1 MGSEMDHHLIIR
13 EENGDRTFPLP
24 EGKTHI
30 GRASSNEVKLREK
43 SVSRSHCLVERDGD
57 RVLIFD
63 NRTGNPTQIQ
73 RHGKKRSK
81 KANGR
86 ILRDQDVLFVGRM
99 EIVYRGCSG
108 PKAATSSQQGDV
120 SPIPG
125 AVPVENPQ
133 APMPAADPGT
143 QQAPP
148 WQQPAA
154 EQPYPQQ
161 PYPPQQGQPP
171 QQQQPYPPQQGQPP
185 QQQQP
190 YPPQQGQPPQQQ
202 QPYPAQ
208 QGQPPQQQQPYPPQQ
223 GQPPQQQPYPA
234 QQPPQ
239 NYPAPGQQPV
249 TFNPAPAE
257 PAPAKDKKKIKRRK
271 RKLVAPKPKT
281 TSPTPVVAAKS
292 GGNPGVNLA
301 IGAGILI
308 LLLIVISVVSKRMTN
323 ESAQIV
329 QRQQSAAEKRLT
341 EREAALKA
349 RLNNTNVQIT
359 KLQQMLAA
367 LEQAKQTTPAP
378 AGENREKPERP
389 EELASAA
396 PSDESITP
404 DPGSGNIAET
414 RELIASLIKERD
426 NLQGNL
432 GQYGGLTGG
441 TDTSKIEASI
451 SRRTVVMN
459 ENGNRILHVEDDEDS
474 RQTAV
479 ARIPQKV
486 ELSKKDYA
494 ALIERLKETV
504 GNYGLPVAR
513 PADLDPDLTELL
525 RATGKD
531 GARGLIEVYV
541 YSSELRA
548 KMEKTTSF
556 LKRRIKA
563 LTDNAYKINKDKYKG
578 DGGYYGGRHN
588 HYLEQ
593 LQRLLELSEKKVEIK
608 KSQKGRLAAF
618 QETLGAG
625 FERLTSAESTKHL
638 TSVYSK
644 SKDTDMQRKMVG
656 AFSKGNALQ
665 AVPALIK
672 SLSSPD
678 QELKGLVKSALA
690 SITGVNL
697 GDNKKIWDAWW
708 KENGDSATN

>member
-1 MGSEMDHHLIIR
+1 MGSGMDHHLIIR

-24 EGKTHI
+24 EGKTHL
-30 GRASSNEVKLREK
+30 GRASSNEIKLREK
-43 SVSRSHCLVERDGD
+43 SVSRSHCLIERDGD

-108 PKAATSSQQGDV
+108 PRAATSSQQGDV

-133 APMPAADPGT
+133 APMPAADPGI

-154 EQPYPQQ
+154 EQPYPQQPYPPQQGQPPQQQ

-202 QPYPAQ
+202 QPYP
-208 QGQPPQQQQPYPPQQ
+208 PQQPT
-223 GQPPQQQPYPA
+223 
-234 QQPPQ
+234 Q
-239 NYPAPGQQPV
+239 NYPAPDQQPV
-249 TFNPAPAE
+249 TFNPAPTE
-257 PAPAKDKKKIKRRK
+257 PAPAKAKKKIKRRK

-281 TSPTPVVAAKS
+281 TSPTPVAAAKS

-308 LLLIVISVVSKRMTN
+308 LLLIVVSVVSKRMTN

-341 EREAALKA
+341 ERETALKA
-349 RLNNTNVQIT
+349 RLNNTNVQIA

-367 LEQAKQTTPAP
+367 LEQTRQATPAP
-378 AGENREKPERP
+378 AGENREEPETA
-389 EELASAA
+389 EELASAS
-396 PSDESITP
+396 PSDESVTP
-404 DPGSGNIAET
+404 APGDGNIAET

-432 GQYGGLTGG
+432 DQYGGLTGG

-451 SRRTVVMN
+451 SRRTAVMS
-459 ENGNRILHVEDDEDS
+459 ENSNRILNVEDDEDS

-504 GNYGLPVAR
+504 GNYGLPVAS
-513 PADLDPDLTELL
+513 PGDLDPDLTELL

-531 GARGLIEVYV
+531 GARGLVEVYA
-541 YSSELRA
+541 YSSELRS
-548 KMEKTTSF
+548 KMEKTSSF

-563 LTDNAYKINKDKYKG
+563 LTDNAYKINKDKYKSG
-578 DGGYYGGRHN
+578 GGYYGGRHN
-588 HYLEQ
+588 QYLER
-593 LQRLLELSEKKVEIK
+593 LQRLLELSEKKIEIK
-608 KSQKGRLAAF
+608 KDQKRRLDAF
-618 QETLGAG
+618 QEALGDG
-625 FERLTSAESTKHL
+625 FGRLTSVESTKHL
-638 TSVYSK
+638 TTVYSK
-644 SKDTDMQRKMVG
+644 SRDPNMQSKMVG
-656 AFSKGNALQ
+656 AFSKANALQ

-697 GDNKKIWDAWW
+697 GDNKKIWEAWW

>member
-24 EGKTHI
+24 EGKTHL
-30 GRASSNEVKLREK
+30 GRASSNEIKLREK
-43 SVSRSHCLVERDGD
+43 SVSRSHCLIERDGD

-108 PKAATSSQQGDV
+108 PRAATSSQQGDV

-125 AVPVENPQ
+125 AIPVENPQ
-133 APMPAADPGT
+133 APMPAADPGI
-143 QQAPP
+143 QQTPP

-161 PYPPQQGQPP
+161 HVPPYQG
-171 QQQQPYPPQQGQPP
+171 QQQPYPPQQGQP

-208 QGQPPQQQQPYPPQQ
+208 QGQPPQQQ
-223 GQPPQQQPYPA
+223 PYPA

-239 NYPAPGQQPV
+239 NYPVPGQQPV

-257 PAPAKDKKKIKRRK
+257 PAPAKAKKKIKRRK

-281 TSPTPVVAAKS
+281 TSPTPVGAAKS

-329 QRQQSAAEKRLT
+329 QRQQSAAEKKLT
-341 EREAALKA
+341 EREGALKA
-349 RLNNTNVQIT
+349 RLNNTNVQIA

-378 AGENREKPERP
+378 AGENQEKPERP

-494 ALIERLKETV
+494 ALIRRLKETV
-504 GNYGLPVAR
+504 GNYGLPVAS

-531 GARGLIEVYV
+531 GARGLIDVYG
-541 YSSELRA
+541 YSSELRS

-608 KSQKGRLAAF
+608 KDQKRRLDAF
-618 QETLGAG
+618 QEALGDG
-625 FERLTSAESTKHL
+625 FEQLTSVESTKHL
-638 TSVYSK
+638 TAVYSK
-644 SKDTDMQRKMVG
+644 SKDPNMQSKMVG
-656 AFSKGNALQ
+656 AFSKANALQ

-697 GDNKKIWDAWW
+697 GDNKKIWAAWW
-708 KENGDSATN
+708 KENGDGATN

>member
-63 NRTGNPTQIQ
+63 NRTGNPTQVQ

-108 PKAATSSQQGDV
+108 PRAATSSQQGDV

-208 QGQPPQQQQPYPPQQ
+208 Q
-223 GQPPQQQPYPA
+223 
-234 QQPPQ
+234 PPQ

-257 PAPAKDKKKIKRRK
+257 PAPAKAKKKIKRRK
-271 RKLVAPKPKT
+271 RKLVAPKSKT
-281 TSPTPVVAAKS
+281 TSPTPVGAAKS

-308 LLLIVISVVSKRMTN
+308 LLLIVVSVVSKRMTN

-349 RLNNTNVQIT
+349 RLNNTNVQIA

-367 LEQAKQTTPAP
+367 LEQARQTTPAP
-378 AGENREKPERP
+378 AGETREKPERP

-396 PSDESITP
+396 PSGESITP

-414 RELIASLIKERD
+414 RELIASLIKKRD

-459 ENGNRILHVEDDEDS
+459 ENGNRILDVEDDEDT
-474 RQTAV
+474 RKTAV
-479 ARIPQKV
+479 AKIPQQV
-486 ELSKKDYA
+486 ELSKKDYSD
-494 ALIERLKETV
+494 LVDQLKETV
-504 GNYGLPVAR
+504 GNYGLPIAT

-525 RATGKD
+525 RATGND
-531 GARGLIEVYV
+531 GARGLVAVYK
-541 YSSELRA
+541 YSSELNA
-548 KMEKTTSF
+548 KMEKTAAF
-556 LKRRIKA
+556 LKRRVEA
-563 LTDNAYKINKDKYKG
+563 LMANAYKIKKDAGQYKSG
-578 DGGYYGGRHN
+578 GGYYGSRHN

-593 LQRLLELSEKKVEIK
+593 LQRLLELSEKKIEIK
-608 KSQKGRLAAF
+608 RDQRRRLDAF
-618 QETLGAG
+618 QKALGSG
-625 FERLTSAESTKHL
+625 FNKLTSVESTKHL

-644 SKDTDMQRKMVG
+644 SKDTSMKRQMVG
-656 AFSKGNALQ
+656 AFSEGNALQ
-665 AVPALIK
+665 AVPVLIK
-672 SLSSPD
+672 SLSNPD

-697 GDNKKIWDAWW
+697 GDNKKIWEAWW
-708 KENGDSATN
+708 KENSTNATN

>member
-1 MGSEMDHHLIIR
+1 MGSGMDHHLIIR

-108 PKAATSSQQGDV
+108 PRAATSSQQGDV

-133 APMPAADPGT
+133 APMPAADPGI

-154 EQPYPQQ
+154 EQPYPQQPYPPQQGQPPQQQ

-190 YPPQQGQPPQQQ
+190 YPPQQPT
-202 QPYPAQ
+202 
-208 QGQPPQQQQPYPPQQ
+208 
-223 GQPPQQQPYPA
+223 
-234 QQPPQ
+234 Q
-239 NYPAPGQQPV
+239 NYPAPDQQPV

-257 PAPAKDKKKIKRRK
+257 PAPAKAKKKIKRRK
-271 RKLVAPKPKT
+271 RKLIAPKPKT
-281 TSPTPVVAAKS
+281 TSPTPGAAAKS
-292 GGNPGVNLA
+292 GANPGVNLA

-308 LLLIVISVVSKRMTN
+308 LLLIVVSVVSKRMTN

-341 EREAALKA
+341 ERETALKA
-349 RLNNTNVQIT
+349 RLNNTNVQIA

-378 AGENREKPERP
+378 ASENREEPETA
-389 EELASAA
+389 EELASAS
-396 PSDESITP
+396 PSDESVTP
-404 DPGSGNIAET
+404 APGDGNIAET

-432 GQYGGLTGG
+432 DQYGGLTGG

-451 SRRTVVMN
+451 SRRTAVMS
-459 ENGNRILHVEDDEDS
+459 ENSNRILNVEDDEDS

-504 GNYGLPVAR
+504 GNYGLPVAS

-531 GARGLIEVYV
+531 GARGLVEVYA
-541 YSSELRA
+541 YSSELRS
-548 KMEKTTSF
+548 KMEKTSSF

-563 LTDNAYKINKDKYKG
+563 LTDNAYKINKDKYKSG
-578 DGGYYGGRHN
+578 GGYYGGRHN

-593 LQRLLELSEKKVEIK
+593 LQRLLELSEKKIEIK
-608 KSQKGRLAAF
+608 KDQKRRLDAF
-618 QETLGAG
+618 QEALGDG
-625 FERLTSAESTKHL
+625 FGRLTSVESTKHL
-638 TSVYSK
+638 TTVYSK
-644 SKDTDMQRKMVG
+644 SRDPNMQSKMVG
-656 AFSKGNALQ
+656 AFSKANALQ

-697 GDNKKIWDAWW
+697 GDNKKIWEAWW

>member
-1 MGSEMDHHLIIR
+1 MGSGMDHHLIIR

-108 PKAATSSQQGDV
+108 PRAATSSRQEDV

-143 QQAPP
+143 QQTPP

-171 QQQQPYPPQQGQPP
+171 QQQQPYPPQQPT
-185 QQQQP
+185 
-190 YPPQQGQPPQQQ
+190 
-202 QPYPAQ
+202 
-208 QGQPPQQQQPYPPQQ
+208 
-223 GQPPQQQPYPA
+223 
-234 QQPPQ
+234 Q
-239 NYPAPGQQPV
+239 NYPAPDQQPV

-257 PAPAKDKKKIKRRK
+257 PAPAKAKKKIKRRK
-271 RKLVAPKPKT
+271 RKLVAPKSKT
-281 TSPTPVVAAKS
+281 TSSTPVGAAKS

-308 LLLIVISVVSKRMTN
+308 LLLIVVSVVSKRMTN

-341 EREAALKA
+341 ERETALKA
-349 RLNNTNVQIT
+349 RLNNTNVQIA

-367 LEQAKQTTPAP
+367 LEQARQTPPAP
-378 AGENREKPERP
+378 AGGNREKPEAP
-389 EELASAA
+389 EELASA
-396 PSDESITP
+396 PPPDESVTP
-404 DPGSGNIAET
+404 APDGGNIAET

-432 GQYGGLTGG
+432 DQYGGLTGG

-459 ENGNRILHVEDDEDS
+459 ENGNRILNVEDDEDS

-479 ARIPQKV
+479 AKIPQKV

-504 GNYGLPVAR
+504 GNYGLPVAS

-531 GARGLIEVYV
+531 GARGLVEVYV

-548 KMEKTTSF
+548 KMEKTSSF

-563 LTDNAYKINKDKYKG
+563 LTDNAYKINKDKYKSG
-578 DGGYYGGRHN
+578 GGYYGGRHN

-593 LQRLLELSEKKVEIK
+593 LQRLLELSEKKIEIK
-608 KSQKGRLAAF
+608 KDQKRRLDAF
-618 QETLGAG
+618 QKALGDG

-644 SKDTDMQRKMVG
+644 SKDPNMQRKMVG
-656 AFSKGNALQ
+656 AFSKANALQ

>member
-1 MGSEMDHHLIIR
+1 MGSGMDHHLIIR
-13 EENGDRTFPLP
+13 EENGDRTFSLP

-108 PKAATSSQQGDV
+108 PRAATSSQQGDV

-133 APMPAADPGT
+133 APMPAADPGI

-154 EQPYPQQ
+154 EQPYPQQPYPPQQGQPQQQPYPPQQGQPPQQQ

-190 YPPQQGQPPQQQ
+190 YPPQQPT
-202 QPYPAQ
+202 
-208 QGQPPQQQQPYPPQQ
+208 
-223 GQPPQQQPYPA
+223 
-234 QQPPQ
+234 Q
-239 NYPAPGQQPV
+239 NYPAPDQQPV
-249 TFNPAPAE
+249 TFNPAPTE
-257 PAPAKDKKKIKRRK
+257 PAPAKAKKKIKRRK

-281 TSPTPVVAAKS
+281 TSPTPVAAAKS

-308 LLLIVISVVSKRMTN
+308 LLLIVVSVVSKRMTN

-341 EREAALKA
+341 ERETALKA
-349 RLNNTNVQIT
+349 RLNNTNVQIA

-367 LEQAKQTTPAP
+367 LEQTRQATPAP
-378 AGENREKPERP
+378 AGENREEPETA
-389 EELASAA
+389 EELASAS
-396 PSDESITP
+396 PSDESVTP
-404 DPGSGNIAET
+404 APGDGNIAET

-432 GQYGGLTGG
+432 DQYGGLTGG

-451 SRRTVVMN
+451 SRRTAVMS
-459 ENGNRILHVEDDEDS
+459 ENSNRILNVEDDEDS

-504 GNYGLPVAR
+504 GNYGLPVAS
-513 PADLDPDLTELL
+513 PGDLDPDLTELL

-531 GARGLIEVYV
+531 GARGLVEVYA
-541 YSSELRA
+541 YSSELRS
-548 KMEKTTSF
+548 KMEKTSSF

-563 LTDNAYKINKDKYKG
+563 LTDNAYKINKDKYKSG
-578 DGGYYGGRHN
+578 GGYYGGRHN
-588 HYLEQ
+588 QYLER
-593 LQRLLELSEKKVEIK
+593 LQRLLELSEKKIEIK
-608 KSQKGRLAAF
+608 KDQKRRLDAF
-618 QETLGAG
+618 QEALGDG
-625 FERLTSAESTKHL
+625 FGRLTSVESTKHL
-638 TSVYSK
+638 TTVYSK
-644 SKDTDMQRKMVG
+644 SRDPNMQSKMVG
-656 AFSKGNALQ
+656 AFSKANALQ

-697 GDNKKIWDAWW
+697 GDNKKIWEAWW

>member
-13 EENGDRTFPLP
+13 EENGDRTCPLP
-24 EGKTHI
+24 EGKTHL
-30 GRASSNEVKLREK
+30 GRASSNEIKLREK
-43 SVSRSHCLVERDGD
+43 SVSRSHCLIERDGD

-108 PKAATSSQQGDV
+108 PRAATSSQQGDV

-125 AVPVENPQ
+125 AIPVESPQ
-133 APMPAADPGT
+133 APMPAADPGI
-143 QQAPP
+143 QQTPP
-148 WQQPAA
+148 WQQPAG

-161 PYPPQQGQPP
+161 HVPPYQGQ
-171 QQQQPYPPQQGQPP
+171 QPP
-185 QQQQP
+185 
-190 YPPQQGQPPQQQ
+190 Q

-208 QGQPPQQQQPYPPQQ
+208 QGQPPQQQPYPPQQ
-223 GQPPQQQPYPA
+223 GQPSQQQHPYPT

-239 NYPAPGQQPV
+239 NYPVPGQQPV

-257 PAPAKDKKKIKRRK
+257 PAPAKAKKKIKLRK

-308 LLLIVISVVSKRMTN
+308 LLLIVVSVVSKRMTN

-341 EREAALKA
+341 ERETALKA
-349 RLNNTNVQIT
+349 RLNNTNVQIA

-367 LEQAKQTTPAP
+367 LEQARQTTPAP

-404 DPGSGNIAET
+404 APGSGNIAET

-459 ENGNRILHVEDDEDS
+459 ENGNRILHVADAEDS

-494 ALIERLKETV
+494 ALIKRLKETV
-504 GNYGLPVAR
+504 GNYGLPVAS

-531 GARGLIEVYV
+531 GARGLIDVYG
-541 YSSELRA
+541 YSSELRS

-608 KSQKGRLAAF
+608 KDQKRRLDAF
-618 QETLGAG
+618 QEALGDG
-625 FERLTSAESTKHL
+625 FEQLTSVESTKHL

-644 SKDTDMQRKMVG
+644 SKDPNMQSKMVG
-656 AFSKGNALQ
+656 AFSKANALQ

-708 KENGDSATN
+708 KENGDSVTN

>member
-1 MGSEMDHHLIIR
+1 MGSGMDHHLIIR

-108 PKAATSSQQGDV
+108 PRAATSSRQEDV

-143 QQAPP
+143 QQTPP

-202 QPYPAQ
+202 QPYP
-208 QGQPPQQQQPYPPQQ
+208 PQQPT
-223 GQPPQQQPYPA
+223 
-234 QQPPQ
+234 Q
-239 NYPAPGQQPV
+239 NYPAPDQQPV

-257 PAPAKDKKKIKRRK
+257 PAPAKAKKKIKRRK
-271 RKLVAPKPKT
+271 RKLVAPKSKT
-281 TSPTPVVAAKS
+281 TSSTPVGAAKS

-308 LLLIVISVVSKRMTN
+308 LLLIVVSVVSKRMTN

-349 RLNNTNVQIT
+349 RLNNTNVQIA

-367 LEQAKQTTPAP
+367 LEQARQTPPAP
-378 AGENREKPERP
+378 AGGNREKPEAP
-389 EELASAA
+389 EELASAP
-396 PSDESITP
+396 PSDESVTP
-404 DPGSGNIAET
+404 APGGGNIAET

-432 GQYGGLTGG
+432 DQYGGLTGG

-459 ENGNRILHVEDDEDS
+459 ENGNRILNVEDDEDS

-479 ARIPQKV
+479 AKIPQKV

-504 GNYGLPVAR
+504 GNYGLPVAS

-531 GARGLIEVYV
+531 GARGLVEVYV
-541 YSSELRA
+541 YSSELSA
-548 KMEKTTSF
+548 KMEKTSSF

-563 LTDNAYKINKDKYKG
+563 LTDNAYKINKDKYKSG
-578 DGGYYGGRHN
+578 GGYYGGRHN

-593 LQRLLELSEKKVEIK
+593 LQRLLELSEKKIEIK
-608 KSQKGRLAAF
+608 KGQKRRLDAF
-618 QETLGAG
+618 QKALGDG

-644 SKDTDMQRKMVG
+644 SKDPNMQRKMVG
-656 AFSKGNALQ
+656 AFSKANALQ

>member
-1 MGSEMDHHLIIR
+1 MGSGMDHHLIIR
-13 EENGDRTFPLP
+13 EENGDRTFSLP

-108 PKAATSSQQGDV
+108 PRAATSSQQGDV

-133 APMPAADPGT
+133 APMPAADPGI

-171 QQQQPYPPQQGQPP
+171 QQQQPYPPQQPT
-185 QQQQP
+185 
-190 YPPQQGQPPQQQ
+190 
-202 QPYPAQ
+202 
-208 QGQPPQQQQPYPPQQ
+208 
-223 GQPPQQQPYPA
+223 
-234 QQPPQ
+234 Q
-239 NYPAPGQQPV
+239 NYPAPDQQPV
-249 TFNPAPAE
+249 TFNPAPTE
-257 PAPAKDKKKIKRRK
+257 PAPAKAKKKIKRRK

-281 TSPTPVVAAKS
+281 TSPTSVVAAKS

-308 LLLIVISVVSKRMTN
+308 LLLIVVSVVSKRMTN

-341 EREAALKA
+341 EREVALKA
-349 RLNNTNVQIT
+349 RLNNTNVQIA

-367 LEQAKQTTPAP
+367 LEQTRQATPAP
-378 AGENREKPERP
+378 AGENREEPETA
-389 EELASAA
+389 EELASAS
-396 PSDESITP
+396 PSDESVTP
-404 DPGSGNIAET
+404 APGDGNIAET

-432 GQYGGLTGG
+432 DQYGGLTGG

-451 SRRTVVMN
+451 SRRTAVMS
-459 ENGNRILHVEDDEDS
+459 ENSNRILNVEDDEDS

-504 GNYGLPVAR
+504 GNYGLPVAS

-531 GARGLIEVYV
+531 GARGLVEVYA
-541 YSSELRA
+541 YSSELRS
-548 KMEKTTSF
+548 KMEKTSSF

-563 LTDNAYKINKDKYKG
+563 LTDNAYKINKDKYKSG
-578 DGGYYGGRHN
+578 GGYYGGRHN

-593 LQRLLELSEKKVEIK
+593 LQRLLELSEKKIEIK
-608 KSQKGRLAAF
+608 KDQKRRLDAF
-618 QETLGAG
+618 QEALGDG
-625 FERLTSAESTKHL
+625 FGRLTSVESTKHL
-638 TSVYSK
+638 TTVYSK
-644 SKDTDMQRKMVG
+644 SRDPNMQSKMVG
-656 AFSKGNALQ
+656 AFSKANALQ

-697 GDNKKIWDAWW
+697 GDNKKIWEAWW

>member
-1 MGSEMDHHLIIR
+1 MGPGMDHHLIIR

-108 PKAATSSQQGDV
+108 PRATTSSQQGSV

-133 APMPAADPGT
+133 APMPAADPGV
-143 QQAPP
+143 QQAPA

-161 PYPPQQGQPP
+161 NVPPYEGQQPA
-171 QQQQPYPPQQGQPP
+171 QQPYPPQQGQPP

-208 QGQPPQQQQPYPPQQ
+208 QPT
-223 GQPPQQQPYPA
+223 
-234 QQPPQ
+234 Q

-257 PAPAKDKKKIKRRK
+257 PAPAKAKKKIKRRK
-271 RKLVAPKPKT
+271 RKMVAPKPKT

-292 GGNPGVNLA
+292 AGNPGVNLA

-308 LLLIVISVVSKRMTN
+308 LLLIVVSVVSKRMTN

-341 EREAALKA
+341 ERETALKA
-349 RLNNTNVQIT
+349 RLNNTNVQIA

-367 LEQAKQTTPAP
+367 LEQAKQTTPTP
-378 AGENREKPERP
+378 AGEHQEPPESP
-389 EELASAA
+389 EEPASAA

-404 DPGSGNIAET
+404 APDSGNIAET

-432 GQYGGLTGG
+432 DQYGGLTGG

-451 SRRTVVMN
+451 ARRTAVMN
-459 ENGNRILHVEDDEDS
+459 ENGNRILNVEDDEDS

-504 GNYGLPVAR
+504 GNYGLPVAS

-531 GARGLIEVYV
+531 GARGLVEVYA

-563 LTDNAYKINKDKYKG
+563 LTDNAYKINKDKYKSG
-578 DGGYYGGRHN
+578 GGYYGGRHN

-608 KSQKGRLAAF
+608 QGQKRRLDAF
-618 QETLGAG
+618 QKALGNG
-625 FERLTSAESTKHL
+625 FERLTSVESTKHL

-644 SKDTDMQRKMVG
+644 SRDPNMQRKMVG
-656 AFSKGNALQ
+656 AFSKANALQ

-697 GDNKKIWDAWW
+697 GDNKKIWEAWW

>member
-24 EGKTHI
+24 EGKTHL
-30 GRASSNEVKLREK
+30 GRASSNEIKLREK
-43 SVSRSHCLVERDGD
+43 SVSRSHCLIERDGD

-208 QGQPPQQQQPYPPQQ
+208 Q
-223 GQPPQQQPYPA
+223 
-234 QQPPQ
+234 PPQ

-349 RLNNTNVQIT
+349 RLNNTNVQIA

-697 GDNKKIWDAWW
+697 GDNKKIWAAWW
-708 KENGDSATN
+708 KENGDGATN

>member
-208 QGQPPQQQQPYPPQQ
+208 Q
-223 GQPPQQQPYPA
+223 
-234 QQPPQ
+234 PPQ

-349 RLNNTNVQIT
+349 RLNDTNVQIA

-367 LEQAKQTTPAP
+367 LEQARQTTPAP

-563 LTDNAYKINKDKYKG
+563 LTDNAYNINKDKYKG

-697 GDNKKIWDAWW
+697 GDNKKIWDARW

>member
-108 PKAATSSQQGDV
+108 PRAATSSQQGDV

-171 QQQQPYPPQQGQPP
+171 QQQQPYPP
-185 QQQQP
+185 
-190 YPPQQGQPPQQQ
+190 
-202 QPYPAQ
+202 Q

>member
-1 MGSEMDHHLIIR
+1 MGSGMDHHLIIR

-108 PKAATSSQQGDV
+108 PRAATSSRQEDV

-143 QQAPP
+143 QQTPP

-202 QPYPAQ
+202 QPYP
-208 QGQPPQQQQPYPPQQ
+208 PQQPT
-223 GQPPQQQPYPA
+223 
-234 QQPPQ
+234 Q
-239 NYPAPGQQPV
+239 NYPAPDQQPV

-257 PAPAKDKKKIKRRK
+257 PAPAKAKKKIKRRK
-271 RKLVAPKPKT
+271 RKLVAPKSKT
-281 TSPTPVVAAKS
+281 TSSTPVGAAKS

-308 LLLIVISVVSKRMTN
+308 LLLIVVSVVSKRMTN

-349 RLNNTNVQIT
+349 RLNNTNVQIA

-367 LEQAKQTTPAP
+367 LEQARQTPPAP
-378 AGENREKPERP
+378 AGGNREKPEAP
-389 EELASAA
+389 EELASAP
-396 PSDESITP
+396 PSDESVTP
-404 DPGSGNIAET
+404 APGGGNIAET

-432 GQYGGLTGG
+432 DQYGGLTGG

-459 ENGNRILHVEDDEDS
+459 ENGNRILNVEDDEDS

-479 ARIPQKV
+479 AKIPQKV

-504 GNYGLPVAR
+504 GNYGLPVAS

-531 GARGLIEVYV
+531 GARGLVEVYV

-548 KMEKTTSF
+548 KMEKTSSF

-563 LTDNAYKINKDKYKG
+563 LTDNAYKINKDKYKSG
-578 DGGYYGGRHN
+578 GGYYGGRHN

-593 LQRLLELSEKKVEIK
+593 LQRLLELSEKKIEIK
-608 KSQKGRLAAF
+608 KDQKRRLDAF
-618 QETLGAG
+618 QKALGDG

-644 SKDTDMQRKMVG
+644 SKDPNMQRKMVG
-656 AFSKGNALQ
+656 AFSKANALQ

>member
-24 EGKTHI
+24 EGKTHL
-30 GRASSNEVKLREK
+30 GRASSNEIKLREK
-43 SVSRSHCLVERDGD
+43 SVSRSHCLIERDGD

-99 EIVYRGCSG
+99 EIIYRGCSG
-108 PKAATSSQQGDV
+108 PRAATSSQQGDV

-125 AVPVENPQ
+125 AVPVESPQ
-133 APMPAADPGT
+133 APMPAADPGI
-143 QQAPP
+143 QQTPP

-161 PYPPQQGQPP
+161 HVPPYQGQQPP
-171 QQQQPYPPQQGQPP
+171 QQPYPPQQGQP

-208 QGQPPQQQQPYPPQQ
+208 Q
-223 GQPPQQQPYPA
+223 
-234 QQPPQ
+234 PPQ
-239 NYPAPGQQPV
+239 NYPVPGQQPV

-257 PAPAKDKKKIKRRK
+257 PAPAKAKKKIKLRK

-281 TSPTPVVAAKS
+281 TSPTSVVAAKS

-329 QRQQSAAEKRLT
+329 QRQQSAAEKKLT
-341 EREAALKA
+341 EREGALKA
-349 RLNNTNVQIT
+349 RLNNTNVQIA

-378 AGENREKPERP
+378 AGGNREKPERP

-404 DPGSGNIAET
+404 APGSGNIAET

-494 ALIERLKETV
+494 ALIRRLKETV
-504 GNYGLPVAR
+504 GNYGLPVAS

-531 GARGLIEVYV
+531 GARGLIEVYG
-541 YSSELRA
+541 YSSELRS

-608 KSQKGRLAAF
+608 KDQKRRLDAF
-618 QETLGAG
+618 QEALGDG
-625 FERLTSAESTKHL
+625 FERLTSVESTKHL
-638 TSVYSK
+638 TTVYSK
-644 SKDTDMQRKMVG
+644 SRDPNMQSKMVG
-656 AFSKGNALQ
+656 AFSKANALQ

-697 GDNKKIWDAWW
+697 GDNKKIWAAWW
-708 KENGDSATN
+708 KENGDGATN

>member
-1 MGSEMDHHLIIR
+1 
-13 EENGDRTFPLP
+13 
-24 EGKTHI
+24 
-30 GRASSNEVKLREK
+30 
-43 SVSRSHCLVERDGD
+43 
-57 RVLIFD
+57 
-63 NRTGNPTQIQ
+63 
-73 RHGKKRSK
+73 
-81 KANGR
+81 
-86 ILRDQDVLFVGRM
+86 
-99 EIVYRGCSG
+99 
-108 PKAATSSQQGDV
+108 
-120 SPIPG
+120 
-125 AVPVENPQ
+125 
-133 APMPAADPGT
+133 
-143 QQAPP
+143 
-148 WQQPAA
+148 
-154 EQPYPQQ
+154 
-161 PYPPQQGQPP
+161 
-171 QQQQPYPPQQGQPP
+171 
-185 QQQQP
+185 QP

-208 QGQPPQQQQPYPPQQ
+208 QPT
-223 GQPPQQQPYPA
+223 
-234 QQPPQ
+234 Q

-257 PAPAKDKKKIKRRK
+257 PAPAKAKKKIKRRK
-271 RKLVAPKPKT
+271 RKLIAPKPKT
-281 TSPTPVVAAKS
+281 TSPTPGAAAKS
-292 GGNPGVNLA
+292 GANPGVNLA

-308 LLLIVISVVSKRMTN
+308 LLLIVVSVVSKRMTN

-349 RLNNTNVQIT
+349 RLNNTNVQIA

-378 AGENREKPERP
+378 AGENQEQPETP
-389 EELASAA
+389 EEPASAA

-404 DPGSGNIAET
+404 APGGGNIAET

-432 GQYGGLTGG
+432 DQYGGLTGG

-451 SRRTVVMN
+451 ARRTAVMN
-459 ENGNRILHVEDDEDS
+459 ENGNRILNVEDDEDS

-504 GNYGLPVAR
+504 GNYGLPVAS

-531 GARGLIEVYV
+531 GARGLVEVYA

-548 KMEKTTSF
+548 KMEKTSSF

-563 LTDNAYKINKDKYKG
+563 LTDNAYKINKDKYKSG
-578 DGGYYGGRHN
+578 GGYYGGRHN

-593 LQRLLELSEKKVEIK
+593 LQRLLELSEKKIEIK
-608 KSQKGRLAAF
+608 KDQKRRLDAF
-618 QETLGAG
+618 QEALGNG
-625 FERLTSAESTKHL
+625 FGRLTSVESTKHL
-638 TSVYSK
+638 TTVYSK
-644 SKDTDMQRKMVG
+644 SRDPNMQRKMVG
-656 AFSKGNALQ
+656 AFSKANALQ

-697 GDNKKIWDAWW
+697 GDNKKIWEAWW

>member
-171 QQQQPYPPQQGQPP
+171 QQQQPYPP
-185 QQQQP
+185 
-190 YPPQQGQPPQQQ
+190 
-202 QPYPAQ
+202 Q

>member
-1 MGSEMDHHLIIR
+1 MGSGMDHHLIIR

-108 PKAATSSQQGDV
+108 PRAATSSQQGDV

-133 APMPAADPGT
+133 APMPAADPGI

-154 EQPYPQQ
+154 EQPYPQQPYPPQQGQPPQQQ

-190 YPPQQGQPPQQQ
+190 YPPQQPT
-202 QPYPAQ
+202 
-208 QGQPPQQQQPYPPQQ
+208 
-223 GQPPQQQPYPA
+223 
-234 QQPPQ
+234 Q
-239 NYPAPGQQPV
+239 NYPAPDQQPV

-257 PAPAKDKKKIKRRK
+257 PAPAKAKKKIKRRK
-271 RKLVAPKPKT
+271 RKLIAPKPKT
-281 TSPTPVVAAKS
+281 TSPTPGAAAKS
-292 GGNPGVNLA
+292 GANPGVNLA

-308 LLLIVISVVSKRMTN
+308 LLLIVVSVVSKRMTN

-341 EREAALKA
+341 ERETALKA
-349 RLNNTNVQIT
+349 RLNNTNVQIA

-378 AGENREKPERP
+378 ASENREEPETA
-389 EELASAA
+389 EELASAS
-396 PSDESITP
+396 PSDESVTP
-404 DPGSGNIAET
+404 ARGDGNIAET

-432 GQYGGLTGG
+432 DQYGGLTGG

-451 SRRTVVMN
+451 SRRTAVMS
-459 ENGNRILHVEDDEDS
+459 ESGNRILNVEDDEDS

-504 GNYGLPVAR
+504 GNYGLPVAS

-531 GARGLIEVYV
+531 GARGLVEVYA

-548 KMEKTTSF
+548 KMEKTSSF

-563 LTDNAYKINKDKYKG
+563 LTDNAYKINKDKYKSG
-578 DGGYYGGRHN
+578 GGYYGGRHN

-593 LQRLLELSEKKVEIK
+593 LQRLLELSEKKIEIK
-608 KSQKGRLAAF
+608 KDQKRRLDAF
-618 QETLGAG
+618 QEALGGG
-625 FERLTSAESTKHL
+625 FERLTSVESTKHL

-644 SKDTDMQRKMVG
+644 SRDPNMQRKMVG
-656 AFSKGNALQ
+656 AFSKANALQ

-697 GDNKKIWDAWW
+697 GDNKKIWEAWW

>member
-1 MGSEMDHHLIIR
+1 MGSGMDHHLIIR

-108 PKAATSSQQGDV
+108 PRAATSSRQEDV

-143 QQAPP
+143 QQTPP

-202 QPYPAQ
+202 QPYP
-208 QGQPPQQQQPYPPQQ
+208 PQQPT
-223 GQPPQQQPYPA
+223 
-234 QQPPQ
+234 Q
-239 NYPAPGQQPV
+239 NYPAPDQQPV

-257 PAPAKDKKKIKRRK
+257 PAPAKAKKKIKRRK
-271 RKLVAPKPKT
+271 RKLVAPKSKT
-281 TSPTPVVAAKS
+281 TSSTPVGAAKS

-308 LLLIVISVVSKRMTN
+308 LLLIVVSVVSKRMTN

-341 EREAALKA
+341 ERETALKA
-349 RLNNTNVQIT
+349 RLNNTNVQIA

-367 LEQAKQTTPAP
+367 LEQARQTPPAP
-378 AGENREKPERP
+378 AGGNREKPEAP
-389 EELASAA
+389 EELASA
-396 PSDESITP
+396 PPPDESVTP
-404 DPGSGNIAET
+404 APDGGNIAET

-432 GQYGGLTGG
+432 DQYGGLTGG

-459 ENGNRILHVEDDEDS
+459 ENGNRILNVEDDEDS

-479 ARIPQKV
+479 AKIPQKV

-504 GNYGLPVAR
+504 GNYGLPVAS

-531 GARGLIEVYV
+531 GARGLVEVYV

-548 KMEKTTSF
+548 KMEKTSSF

-563 LTDNAYKINKDKYKG
+563 LTDNAYKINKDKYKSG
-578 DGGYYGGRHN
+578 GGYYGGRHN

-593 LQRLLELSEKKVEIK
+593 LQRLLELSEKKIEIK
-608 KSQKGRLAAF
+608 KDQKRRLDAF
-618 QETLGAG
+618 QKALGDG

-644 SKDTDMQRKMVG
+644 SKDPNMQRKMVG
-656 AFSKGNALQ
+656 AFSKANALQ

-678 QELKGLVKSALA
+678 QELKDLVKSALA

>member
-1 MGSEMDHHLIIR
+1 MGSGMDHHLIIR
-13 EENGDRTFPLP
+13 EENGDRTFSLP

-108 PKAATSSQQGDV
+108 PRAATSSQQGDV

-133 APMPAADPGT
+133 APMPAADPGI

-161 PYPPQQGQPP
+161 PYPPQQGQP
-171 QQQQPYPPQQGQPP
+171 QQQPYPPQQGQPP

-190 YPPQQGQPPQQQ
+190 YPPQQPT
-202 QPYPAQ
+202 
-208 QGQPPQQQQPYPPQQ
+208 
-223 GQPPQQQPYPA
+223 
-234 QQPPQ
+234 Q
-239 NYPAPGQQPV
+239 NYPAPDQQPV
-249 TFNPAPAE
+249 TFNPAPTE
-257 PAPAKDKKKIKRRK
+257 PAPAKAKKKIKRRK

-281 TSPTPVVAAKS
+281 TSPTPVTAAKS
-292 GGNPGVNLA
+292 GANPGVNLA

-308 LLLIVISVVSKRMTN
+308 LLLIVVSVVSKRMTN

-349 RLNNTNVQIT
+349 RLNNTNVQIA

-367 LEQAKQTTPAP
+367 LEQTRQATPAP
-378 AGENREKPERP
+378 AGENREEPETA
-389 EELASAA
+389 EELASAS
-396 PSDESITP
+396 PSDESVTP
-404 DPGSGNIAET
+404 APGDGNIAET

-432 GQYGGLTGG
+432 DQYGGLTGG

-451 SRRTVVMN
+451 SRRTAVMS
-459 ENGNRILHVEDDEDS
+459 ENSNRILNVEDDEDS

-504 GNYGLPVAR
+504 GNYGLPVAS

-531 GARGLIEVYV
+531 GARGLVEVYA
-541 YSSELRA
+541 YSSELRS
-548 KMEKTTSF
+548 KMEKTSSF

-563 LTDNAYKINKDKYKG
+563 LTDNAYKINKDKYKSG
-578 DGGYYGGRHN
+578 GGYYGGRHN
-588 HYLEQ
+588 QYLER
-593 LQRLLELSEKKVEIK
+593 LQRLLELSEKKIEIK
-608 KSQKGRLAAF
+608 KDQKRRLDAF
-618 QETLGAG
+618 QEALGDG
-625 FERLTSAESTKHL
+625 FGRLTSVESTKHL
-638 TSVYSK
+638 TTVYSK
-644 SKDTDMQRKMVG
+644 SRDPNMQSKMVG
-656 AFSKGNALQ
+656 AFSKANALQ

-697 GDNKKIWDAWW
+697 GDNKKIWEAWW